1 MKEGKKMS
9 NQNYRLCSAL
19 LKSISHPTRLEI
31 LDLLMNKDELC
42 VCEIY
47 EKLDLEQSN
56 VSQHLKVLK
65 DQGIL
70 SSRKD
75 GLMVLYKVDYLE
87 IYEILEKVKL
97 ILQKQLQ
104 ESLSHLL

>member
-1 MKEGKKMS
+1 MS
-9 NQNYRLCSAL
+9 NHNHRLYAGVF
-19 LKSISHPTRLEI
+19 KSLAHPTRLEI
-31 LDLLMNKDELC
+31 LELLRDKKELC

-56 VSQHLKVLK
+56 VSQHLKNLK

-75 GLMVLYKVDYLE
+75 GLMVFYKVSYLE
-87 IYEILEKVKL
+87 IYEVLDKVKQ

-104 ESLSHLL
+104 ESLFHLS

>member
-1 MKEGKKMS
+1 MS
-9 NQNYRLCSAL
+9 NQNYRLCASL
-19 LKSISHPTRLEI
+19 LKSLSHPTRLEI
-31 LDLLMNKDELC
+31 LELLKDKNELC

-56 VSQHLKVLK
+56 VSQHLKILK

-70 SSRKD
+70 SSRKE
-75 GLMVLYKVDYLE
+75 GLMVFYRVNYLE
-87 IYEILEKVKL
+87 IYEILQKVKL
-97 ILQKQLQ
+97 ILQKQLE

>member
-1 MKEGKKMS
+1 MS
-9 NQNYRLCSAL
+9 NQNYRLCASL
-19 LKSISHPTRLEI
+19 LKSLSHPTRLEI
-31 LDLLMNKDELC
+31 LDLLRDKNELC
-42 VCEIY
+42 VCDIY
-47 EKLDLEQSN
+47 ENLDLEQSN

-70 SSRKD
+70 ISRKE
-75 GLMVLYKVDYLE
+75 GLMVFYKVSYLE
-87 IYEILEKVKL
+87 IYDILEKVKL

>member
-1 MKEGKKMS
+1 MS
-9 NQNYRLCSAL
+9 NQNHRLCAGL
-19 LKSISHPTRLEI
+19 LKSLAHPTRLEI
-31 LDLLMNKDELC
+31 LELLKDKQELC

-56 VSQHLKVLK
+56 VSQHLKILK

-70 SSRKD
+70 TSRKD
-75 GLMVLYKVDYLE
+75 GLMVFYKVDYLE
-87 IYEILEKVKL
+87 IYEVLDKVRQ

-104 ESLSHLL
+104 ESLFHLS

>member
-1 MKEGKKMS
+1 MS
-9 NQNYRLCSAL
+9 NQNYRLCASL
-19 LKSISHPTRLEI
+19 LKSLAHPTRLEI
-31 LDLLMNKDELC
+31 LEILKNQDGELC
-42 VCEIY
+42 VCDIY
-47 EKLDLEQSN
+47 EKLELEQSN

-70 SSRKD
+70 TSRKE
-75 GLMVLYKVDYLE
+75 GLMVFYKVSHLE
-87 IYEILEKVKL
+87 IYVILEKVKL